1 MDLDIKR
8 KILCGCSVFE
18 CPLELTVVMLI
29 NQASLFPFTGL
40 GPDYWCFSSGLK
52 DISYV
57 FMTLLTSNIRPC
69 GKIKYKNEMKMIVS
83 SLLAAINCLLKYSSK
98 TISTK
103 ENESSGHIPISGK
116 EIILRKFEF

>member
-18 CPLELTVVMLI
+18 CSLESTVAMLI
-29 NQASLFPFTGL
+29 TQTVFLLLQAWV
-40 GPDYWCFSSGLK
+40 PDYWCFSVRLK
-52 DISYV
+52 DGSCF
-57 FMTLLTSNIRPC
+57 FMTLLTSNIRPRS
-69 GKIKYKNEMKMIVS
+69 KIKYKNEVKMIVS

-98 TISTK
+98 SISTK

>member
-18 CPLELTVVMLI
+18 CPLESTVAMLI
-29 NQASLFPFTGL
+29 NQEVFLLLQASV
-40 GPDYWCFSSGLK
+40 PDYWCFSSGLK
-52 DISYV
+52 DISCV
-57 FMTLLTSNIRPC
+57 FMTLLTSNISPRS
-69 GKIKYKNEMKMIVS
+69 KIKYKNEVKMIVLP
-83 SLLAAINCLLKYSSK
+83 LLAAINCLLKYSSK

>member
-29 NQASLFPFTGL
+29 NQAAIFLLQTWVS
-40 GPDYWCFSSGLK
+40 DYWCFSSGLK
-52 DISYV
+52 DISCV
-57 FMTLLTSNIRPC
+57 FMTLLTSNNRPH
-69 GKIKYKNEMKMIVS
+69 GKIKYKDEVEMIVS